1 MLLSQLR
8 IPGSNDPLPL
18 SQELPALRQPTL
30 FLATLLHRGLILSRK
45 TKTSH
50 LQVVLTP
57 FRVAQQQSE
66 MLHSLELSRLIEG
79 KFRMFVAFQYKN
91 SINRLLSGKKRYL
104 ARVKLAKYTVL

>member
-30 FLATLLHRGLILSRK
+30 FLATLLHRGRILSRK

-50 LQVVLTP
+50 LQVALTP

-66 MLHSLELSRLIEG
+66 VSRSLGWCRLIEG
-79 KFRMFVAFQYKN
+79 KLRMFVEFQCN
-91 SINRLLSGKKRYL
+91 SINRLLSGKKRYS